1 MEKNTQKK
9 DQVISLK
16 MLDLKCLTVKS
27 TVKSMKD
34 LLQNGCIFILIY
46 FYSLNWERC
55 ISPLE
60 IYKENTAKEIPRLKF
75 LMKLFQH
82 QKLYS
87 ELNDFQSI
95 LIVSSHSP
103 FLNKERGWNFWK
115 MSQGT
120 TNYGGHFLIL
130 NYHCN
135 WHCFCI
141 LF

>member
-46 FYSLNWERC
+46 FYSLNRERC

-75 LMKLFQH
+75 LMKLFQN

-95 LIVSSHSP
+95 LIVSSHPP
-103 FLNKERGWNFWK
+103 FLNKERG
-115 MSQGT
+115 
-120 TNYGGHFLIL
+120 
-130 NYHCN
+130 
-135 WHCFCI
+135 
-141 LF
+141 